1 MVNRLRKKNFG
12 FTLIELL
19 IVMAVLGVLATVAL
33 VIINPT
39 ERQAEA
45 RDTGRI
51 SSVVQI
57 GRAISAY
64 YTSKGEYPAEG
75 TWAIDLVD
83 GNELSTFP
91 AGIEYS
97 GSITPCVT
105 FPQPADPN
113 TFCYEEDQL
122 SGNGAIVFSK
132 AESLRYRNKCT
143 APEEAYFVFSTA
155 DARGGTICSS
165 GDPSAWASG
174 TMSYVD

>member
-1 MVNRLRKKNFG
+1 MLKSYNWKA

-33 VIINPT
+33 VLINPT
-39 ERQAEA
+39 ERQAQA

-51 SSVVQI
+51 SSVIQI
-57 GRAISAY
+57 GRAVSAY
-64 YTSKGEYPAEG
+64 YTSQGNYPDEG

-83 GNELSTFP
+83 NHELSTFP
-91 AGIEYS
+91 VGVEYS
-97 GSITPCVT
+97 GSIIPCST
-105 FPQPADPN
+105 FPQPGEPN
-113 TFCYEEDQL
+113 TYCYEEDDA

-132 AESLRYRNKCT
+132 AESQRYRGKCT

-155 DARGGTICSS
+155 DARGGTICSN

-174 TMSYVD
+174 TMTYVD